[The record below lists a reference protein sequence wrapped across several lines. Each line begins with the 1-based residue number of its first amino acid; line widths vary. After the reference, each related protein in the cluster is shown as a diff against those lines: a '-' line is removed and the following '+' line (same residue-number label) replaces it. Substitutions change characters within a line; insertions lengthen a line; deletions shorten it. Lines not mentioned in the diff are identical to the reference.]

1 MGTHPIFESDFD
13 CLTAFSKM
21 SVETQETV
29 PPKTNSASLNRQKK
43 LLALDAENQ
52 KSYEKKV
59 KKLKKKGTGKLEGG
73 PGVMYVGHLSP
84 EFLEPE
90 IRGYFGQFGT
100 IQRCRLS
107 RSKKTGRSRGF
118 AFIEFSDIKDAKI
131 AAKTMDKYLMH
142 ERIMKC
148 AIIPKE
154 KVHESLWKGANQKW
168 NHGGLYR
175 KQRMLYNKEKTN
187 EQITAA
193 KTRRDT
199 KDEQLKAY
207 LKELG
212 VDDFE
217 FPDGTGVEP
226 ESTESPPKKKKPKS
240 STEETVTPRRTGRRK
255 RQLPEAVPETIPD
268 SKKSK

>member
-1 MGTHPIFESDFD
+1 MG
-13 CLTAFSKM
+13 
-21 SVETQETV
+21 
-29 PPKTNSASLNRQKK
+29 
-43 LLALDAENQ
+43 
-52 KSYEKKV
+52 
-59 KKLKKKGTGKLEGG
+59 
-73 PGVMYVGHLSP
+73 
-84 EFLEPE
+84 
-90 IRGYFGQFGT
+90 
-100 IQRCRLS
+100 
-107 RSKKTGRSRGF
+107 
-118 AFIEFSDIKDAKI
+118 I

-175 KQRMLYNKEKTN
+175 KQRMLYNKEKSN
-187 EQITAA
+187 EQVTAA

-217 FPDGTGVEP
+217 FPDGSGVEP
-226 ESTESPPKKKKPKS
+226 ETESPPKKRAKRKSTDEATTPKRS
-240 STEETVTPRRTGRRK
+240 GRTRK
-255 RQLPEAVPETIPD
+255 RQLPELFQNPFQIRKNQNND
-268 SKKSK
+268 FHLDQKKEK

>member
-1 MGTHPIFESDFD
+1 M
-13 CLTAFSKM
+13 
-21 SVETQETV
+21 VETQESV
-29 PPKTNSASLNRQKK
+29 LPQKANSASLNRQKK
-43 LLALDAENQ
+43 LLALNAGDQ

-73 PGVMYVGHLSP
+73 PGVLYVGHLSP

-175 KQRMLYNKEKTN
+175 KQRMLYNKEKTSD
-187 EQITAA
+187 QVTAA

-226 ESTESPPKKKKPKS
+226 ETSESPPKKRTKRKS
-240 STEETVTPRRTGRRK
+240 SDDAAVTPRRTSGRTRK
-255 RQLPEAVPETIPD
+255 RQLPEAVPGSIPD

>member
-13 CLTAFSKM
+13 CLTDLRKM
-21 SVETQETV
+21 VETQEPV
-29 PPKTNSASLNRQKK
+29 PPKANSASLNRQKK
-43 LLALDAENQ
+43 LLALNAENQ

-148 AIIPKE
+148 AIIPKD

-175 KQRMLYNKEKTN
+175 KQRMLYNKEKTS
-187 EQITAA
+187 EQISAA
-193 KTRRDT
+193 KTKREA
-199 KDEQLKAY
+199 KDIKLKAF

-212 VDDFE
+212 VDDVE
-217 FPDGTGVEP
+217 FPDGSGVEP
-226 ESTESPPKKKKPKS
+226 TESPPKKKAKKA
-240 STEETVTPRRTGRRK
+240 TETTVTPRQSGRRK
-255 RQLPEAVPETIPD
+255 RQLPEAVPESISD